1 MVYRTGKSTYI
12 VNEQRKEIFGGIF
25 RDKVYKYKSIE
36 GTLIGE
42 KLLITLED
50 NKKIQTSPI
59 QGYGYEK
66 LLETPTEHDIE
77 QEM

>member
-1 MVYRTGKSTYI
+1 MVYRTGKSTYF
-12 VNEQRKEIFGGIF
+12 VDEQKKEISGGIF
-25 RDKVYKYKSIE
+25 RDKVFKYKSIE

-66 LLETPTEHDIE
+66 LLEASAEQDFE